1 MDRVS
6 AHDLRRAFA
15 RESVPH
21 QVTVASAKGEAT
33 DPGVADDS
41 AGGGQ
46 PECLALP
53 VEIGV
58 QATASQLN
66 GSSQWID
73 LLYRDL
79 EQEPWTAEAEQSSV
93 RAVRCAR
100 VPVRNA
106 LVLAG
111 R

>member
-6 AHDLRRAFA
+6 AHDLRHAFA

-21 QVTVASAKGEAT
+21 QVASAQGEAT
-33 DPGVADDS
+33 DPVVADDS

-58 QATASQLN
+58 RDWR
-66 GSSQWID
+66 SSNR
-73 LLYRDL
+73 L
-79 EQEPWTAEAEQSSV
+79 EAE
-93 RAVRCAR
+93 
-100 VPVRNA
+100 
-106 LVLAG
+106 
-111 R
+111 

>member
-1 MDRVS
+1 
-6 AHDLRRAFA
+6 
-15 RESVPH
+15 VPH
-21 QVTVASAKGEAT
+21 QVTVASAQGEAK

-41 AGGGQ
+41 AGGAQ

-79 EQEPWTAEAEQSSV
+79 EHVEPWTAEAEQG
-93 RAVRCAR
+93 RFELFR
-100 VPVRNA
+100 VPGY
-106 LVLAG
+106 LCG
-111 R
+111 MPSY

>member
-6 AHDLRRAFA
+6 AHDLRREFA

-21 QVTVASAKGEAT
+21 HVSLASAQGEAT

-53 VEIGV
+53 VG
-58 QATASQLN
+58 
-66 GSSQWID
+66 
-73 LLYRDL
+73 
-79 EQEPWTAEAEQSSV
+79 
-93 RAVRCAR
+93 
-100 VPVRNA
+100 
-106 LVLAG
+106 
-111 R
+111 